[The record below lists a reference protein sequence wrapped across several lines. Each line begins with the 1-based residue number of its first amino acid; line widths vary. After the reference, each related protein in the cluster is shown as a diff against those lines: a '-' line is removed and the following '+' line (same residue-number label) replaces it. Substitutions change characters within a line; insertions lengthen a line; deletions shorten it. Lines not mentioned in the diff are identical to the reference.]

1 LRFYGKLGR
10 VRPVSQAYYESEK
23 LFFGDA
29 LVDEANLRKA
39 HEQHMMYNPARGER
53 HMSETLSLENRVALV
68 TGGSRGIGRA
78 VALELAARGAAVVVN
93 YNKSSE
99 AADEVVK
106 KIQEGGGK
114 AAAFQADVSDL
125 KQAEALVKFAVETF
139 GDLSI
144 LVNNAGITK
153 DTLIMMMSES
163 DWDSVISTNLKSTFN
178 CSKAAVKHMMRK
190 RYGRVIN
197 MSSVVGQ
204 LGKPRQTNY
213 SASKGGQIAFT
224 KSLAREVAARNITVN
239 AIAPGFVDTEI
250 LDAMSPEVLEAALK
264 MVPLARKAKPEE
276 VAYAVAF
283 LASDQ
288 AAFITGQV
296 LGVDGGMAMM

>member
-1 LRFYGKLGR
+1 
-10 VRPVSQAYYESEK
+10 
-23 LFFGDA
+23 
-29 LVDEANLRKA
+29 
-39 HEQHMMYNPARGER
+39 
-53 HMSETLSLENRVALV
+53 MSDTLSLENKVAV
-68 TGGSRGIGRA
+68 ITGGSRGIGRA
-78 VALELAARGAAVVVN
+78 VARELASRGAAVVVN
-93 YNKSSE
+93 YNKSPD
-99 AADEVVK
+99 AANEVVK
-106 KIQEGGGK
+106 QIEEAGGK
-114 AAAFQADVSDL
+114 AAAFQADVSDF
-125 KQAEALVKFAVETF
+125 KQAEALIKFAVETF

-153 DTLIMMMSES
+153 DTLIMMMSEA
-163 DWDSVISTNLKSTFN
+163 DWDAVISTNLKSTFN

-190 RYGRVIN
+190 RTGRIIN
-197 MSSVVGQ
+197 MASIAGQ
-204 LGKPRQTNY
+204 MGNAGQVNY

-250 LDAMSPEVLEAALK
+250 LDAMSPEILEAALK
-264 MVPLARKAKPEE
+264 MVPLGRKAKPEE

-296 LGVDGGMAMM
+296 LAVDGGMAMM